1 MNARE
6 LQDMLVGI
14 SEQIL
19 TQTEHLCQL
28 DSFIGDGDHGITVER
43 GFKAVLQ
50 TLSQPA
56 GETPAEVLKAT
67 GDALVN
73 AMGGAIGPI
82 LGSFFK
88 GGCKKLA
95 GAQEMGVD
103 EFETMFT
110 SGLRQVKL
118 IGEAKE
124 GDRTLVDALSP
135 ACDAFSAAKAE
146 GCTLQACMARA
157 AEAAEK
163 GAQETKNMVARK
175 GRARFLGE
183 KSRGYVDAGATTM
196 SLIIRGMSD
205 ALGRM
210 A

>member
-1 MNARE
+1 
-6 LQDMLVGI
+6 MLTRI

-50 TLSQPA
+50 TLAQPA
-56 GETPAEVLKAT
+56 GETPAQVLKAT

-95 GAQEMGVD
+95 DVQEMD
-103 EFETMFT
+103 AAEFETMLA
-110 SGLRQVKL
+110 SGLRQIKL

-135 ACDAFSAAKAE
+135 ACDAFTAARAE
-146 GCTLQACMARA
+146 GCPLKQCMARA
-157 AEAAEK
+157 ADAAEK
-163 GAQETKNMVARK
+163 GAQETRNMVARK

-205 ALGRM
+205 YMNAM

>member
-1 MNARE
+1 MNTQE
-6 LQDMLVGI
+6 LQNMLVGI

-50 TLSQPA
+50 TLSQPV

-88 GGCKKLA
+88 GGCKKLT
-95 GAQEMGVD
+95 GAQDMGVD
-103 EFETMFT
+103 EFETMFI

-146 GCTLQACMARA
+146 NCTLSECMARA

-196 SLIIRGMSD
+196 SLIICGMSD
-205 ALGRM
+205 ALNRM